1 MHVPVTP
8 RARQVLRTGRVEL
21 VAKLGRGVWLADHAQ
36 HGRVVYKR
44 AAPLE
49 VEIARRAATVR
60 IFEHDRD
67 HLVMAV
73 VPGERLDALIRRRG
87 HLSVRDAIAIA
98 RELARSLA
106 TLHAIGIVHR
116 DVKPENVVGTT
127 LIDFGSARMRDELG
141 PRTSGTPAYMAPE
154 REPGVPGDIYS
165 LGCVLFAMLAG
176 RPPFV
181 GSRRALI
188 AQHRTRPAPWLSRL
202 VGGVSRELEDL
213 VARCLAKDPA
223 ARFSSAAELGE
234 ALGRIDDH
242 QVCPRLAP
250 RLPNAATTLSAS
262 AIAIETRAERAASPA
277 LVACALAAASAL
289 ALITGARIAE
299 RAGQPTLMPAA
310 RPVAVGSCHR

>member
-1 MHVPVTP
+1 M
-8 RARQVLRTGRVEL
+8 EL
-21 VAKLGRGVWLADHAQ
+21 VAKLGRGVWLADHAL

-44 AAPLE
+44 AASHE
-49 VEIARRAATVR
+49 VKIARLAPTIRVL
-60 IFEHDRD
+60 EHGRD
-67 HLVMAV
+67 HLVMALV
-73 VPGERLDALIRRRG
+73 RGERLDDEIRRRG
-87 HLSVRDAIAIA
+87 YFSVRDAVAIA
-98 RELARSLA
+98 GELARSLA
-106 TLHAIGIVHR
+106 ALHAIGIVHR

-127 LIDFGSARMRDELG
+127 LIDFGSARMRDGLG

-154 REPGVPGDIYS
+154 REPDAAGDIYS

-188 AQHRTRPAPWLSRL
+188 AQHRTRPAPRLSRL

-213 VARCLAKDPA
+213 VARCLEKAPA
-223 ARFSSAAELGE
+223 ARFATADELGE
-234 ALGRIDDH
+234 ALGRIADH

-250 RLPNAATTLSAS
+250 RLPHAATTLSAS
-262 AIAIETRAERAASPA
+262 ALALETRAERAASPA

-299 RAGQPTLMPAA
+299 RANQPALMPAA
-310 RPVAVGSCHR
+310 RPFIATVGSCHR